1 MTSRN
6 YWMRKRKSRNPGED
20 ASRKCLL
27 MPARA
32 TVSGIEEATTIANA
46 LTTVPLKDE
55 SVLL

>member
-1 MTSRN
+1 
-6 YWMRKRKSRNPGED
+6 
-20 ASRKCLL
+20 

-46 LTTVPLKDE
+46 LTNVLLKDE